1 MLAGKLLPITDSAGM
16 LIKLNKL
23 FKPVEHPFNLESVG
37 RKKYCEW
44 EFERGESTLKL
55 YLDSCKCGSDR
66 HMFSGKEVLDVG
78 AGGAGKSLYYVTR
91 GAKHVCAMDIE
102 DRYRD
107 EALAYAKRLGIEK
120 KFSYSVADAAE
131 MPFAD
136 SSFDVVIMN
145 DAMEHVRPPEN
156 VISEARRVLREGG
169 RLYINFPPYGHP
181 FGAHL
186 SDVISIPWVHL
197 FFDEETLI
205 KAYKELCGELDDK
218 EMRINFRISKNALGK
233 EYFSYINKLTIKHFN
248 EIISASQMKK
258 IYYKEIPLRSYL
270 APVAKLSVT
279 KEWFVR
285 SVVCIM
291 EK

>member
-1 MLAGKLLPITDSAGM
+1 MPAGKLLSVTDSAGM
-16 LIKLNKL
+16 LIRLNKL
-23 FKPVEHPFNLESVG
+23 FRPVEHPFNLESDG
-37 RKKYCEW
+37 RQKYCEW

-55 YLDSCKCGSDR
+55 YLDSRKCGSDR
-66 HMFSGKEVLDVG
+66 HMFTGKEVLDVG
-78 AGGAGKSLYYVTR
+78 AGGGGKSLYYLTR
-91 GAKHVCAMDIE
+91 GAKRVCAMDIVE
-102 DRYRD
+102 NYRD
-107 EALAYAKRLGIEK
+107 EALAYAKRLGLDK
-120 KFSYSVADAAE
+120 KFSYSIADAAE
-131 MPFAD
+131 MPFED

-145 DAMEHVRPPEN
+145 DAMEHVRPPEK
-156 VISEARRVLREGG
+156 VISEVRRVLREGG

-205 KAYKELCGELDDK
+205 KAYKELCGELDDRD
-218 EMRINFRISKNALGK
+218 MRISFRISKNSLGE
-233 EYFSYINKLTIKHFN
+233 EYFSYINKLTIKRFN
-248 EIISASQMKK
+248 EIINQSRMKK
-258 IYYKEIPLRSYL
+258 VYYKEIPLRSFL
-270 APVAKLSVT
+270 SPVAKLPVT

>member
-1 MLAGKLLPITDSAGM
+1 MAAGKLLPTTDSAGM
-16 LIKLNKL
+16 LIRLNKL
-23 FKPVEHPFNLESVG
+23 FKPVEHPFNLESGG
-37 RKKYCEW
+37 RQKYCEW

-66 HMFSGKEVLDVG
+66 HMFTGKEVLDVG
-78 AGGAGKSLYYVTR
+78 AGGGGKSLYYLTR
-91 GAKHVCAMDIE
+91 GAKHVTAIDIAE
-102 DRYRD
+102 RYRD
-107 EALAYAKRLGIEK
+107 EAVAYAKRLGLES
-120 KFSYSVADAAE
+120 KFSYSVANAAE
-131 MPFAD
+131 MPFANE
-136 SSFDVVIMN
+136 SFDVVIMN
-145 DAMEHVRPPEN
+145 DAMEHVNPPEK
-156 VISEARRVLREGG
+156 VISEVRRVLKAGG

-197 FFDEETLI
+197 FFCEETLI
-205 KAYKELCGELDDK
+205 KAYKELCGGLEDK
-218 EMRINFRISKNALGK
+218 DMRISFRISKNSFGK

-248 EIISASQMKK
+248 EIINKSQMKK
-258 IYYKEIPLRSYL
+258 IYYKEIPLRSFL
-270 APVAKLSVT
+270 TPMAMLPVT